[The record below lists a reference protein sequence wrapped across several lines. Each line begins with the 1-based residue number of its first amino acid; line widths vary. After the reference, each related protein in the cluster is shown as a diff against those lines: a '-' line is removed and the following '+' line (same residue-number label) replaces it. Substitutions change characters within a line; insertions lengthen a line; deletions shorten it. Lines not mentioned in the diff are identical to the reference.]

1 MGEATKKRPLV
12 WPCFVLVLL
21 SSSMHVLGPP
31 PISANSIGLLGLLL
45 LGWEWKHRRGL
56 ARSSC
61 WGLCALCATFWIKR
75 RPHSRMGRVIHTG
88 ARSPG
93 PWSRSRPNLE
103 SRNGSVTPDALHP
116 HAGCNFGPKVAC
128 KRFCCPIRASQRLG
142 PETKWYAPSPGF
154 PLDHRFGL
162 AEPRK
167 TPKVLRSF
175 EIGRMSLLIPC
186 RPLRAYLH
194 GQ

>member
-1 MGEATKKRPLV
+1 MCLAHLQYLQTALASSGCFCWVGDGNIAAASLVPLV
-12 WPCFVLVLL
+12 GGCVRCAP
-21 SSSMHVLGPP
+21 
-31 PISANSIGLLGLLL
+31 
-45 LGWEWKHRRGL
+45 
-56 ARSSC
+56 RS
-61 WGLCALCATFWIKR
+61 GFKR

-154 PLDHRFGL
+154 PLDHQFGL